1 MTSAAISPKFKI
13 DYYKKTP
20 KDLESIVEDC
30 KTIGIAQLQQYNP
43 LYDDFFV
50 LTGDNY
56 NSISLNHPYHAV
68 NTNRVIHMATKEEK
82 AVPVH
87 FKFSPLLDPIRYLIG
102 KYDVKDARVRTLP
115 KYDSKET
122 SIDKLTKPNNASY
135 IDNFFCYL
143 SSQVLNVHGVKHGI
157 NYYGSYLGIQENY
170 KIDIVEDVDYLNQSR
185 FFTDNKGVLYDIDA
199 TGFPNNYG
207 SRGNKHKLQISALE
221 CDDDAD
227 ILLDFEDVMVEGVAG
242 ISESCPTGDI
252 LLDEIE
258 NVYDKRRSS
267 RANSVDGDGDGEG
280 SVNSSNN
287 SDINY
292 STDEDGDGEGSELDD
307 GSESESGSC
316 SGSGSEHD
324 SDFED
329 MDTDEDEDDH
339 ESEDLEEESL
349 YAYIKNFPVQM
360 ICLEKCEGTLD
371 ELFIR
376 KVINAENAASVFM
389 QVIMSLI
396 VYQKMFS
403 MTHNDLHTN
412 NIMYVSTDEPFL
424 YYQYEG
430 NIYKLPT
437 YGKIYKIIDFGRAI
451 YKYRGKVFCSDSF
464 AQDGD
469 ASTQYNCEPF
479 FNKKKPRLDPNMSFD
494 LCRLGCSIYDFLIRD
509 NDDAEDGHTDDLHAT
524 ILRWCED
531 DNGKNVLYKKTGEE
545 RYPNFKLYKMIAR
558 TVHHHTPEAQLA
570 FPYFAQFQTRVVD
583 ADAEILD
590 IDALPSYANNHTNS
604 D

>member
-1 MTSAAISPKFKI
+1 MTSTAASPKFKI
-13 DYYKKTP
+13 DYCKKTP
-20 KDLESIVEDC
+20 KDLEPLVEDC
-30 KTIGIAQLQQYNP
+30 KTIGIDQLQQYNP

-56 NSISLNHPYHAV
+56 NTISLNHPYHAV
-68 NTNRVIHMATKEEK
+68 NSNRVIHIVTKEEK

-143 SSQVLNVHGVKHGI
+143 SSQLLNVHGVKHGI

-185 FFTDNKGVLYDIDA
+185 FFTDNKGILYDIDA
-199 TGFPNNYG
+199 THFTNNYG

-221 CDDDAD
+221 GDDAD
-227 ILLDFEDVMVEGVAG
+227 ILLDFEDVVVEVEGVAG
-242 ISESCPTGDI
+242 ISESCPTED
-252 LLDEIE
+252 LVLDELE
-258 NVYDKRRSS
+258 NVYDKHRRSG
-267 RANSVDGDGDGEG
+267 ANSADGDGEG
-280 SVNSSNN
+280 DDSDNSSNN

-292 STDEDGDGEGSELDD
+292 SSDEDGDDEGSELDE
-307 GSESESGSC
+307 G

-329 MDTDEDEDDH
+329 MDTDEDTDTDED
-339 ESEDLEEESL
+339 EDQDDNLEEESL

-376 KVINAENAASVFM
+376 KVINPENAASVFM

-430 NIYKLPT
+430 NIYKVPT

-509 NDDAEDGHTDDLHAT
+509 NDNDGPTDDLQAT

-558 TVHHHTPEAQLA
+558 TVHRHTPEAQLA
-570 FPYFAQFQTRVVD
+570 FPYFAQFQTRIVD
-583 ADAEILD
+583 ADADILD
-590 IDALPSYANNHTNS
+590 IDALPSYAGAADTSN
-604 D
+604 

>member
-1 MTSAAISPKFKI
+1 MTSTSPKFKI
-13 DYYKKTP
+13 DYCKKTP
-20 KDLESIVEDC
+20 KDLESLVEDC
-30 KTIGIAQLQQYNP
+30 KSIGISELQQYNP

-56 NSISLNHPYHAV
+56 NTISLNHPYHAV
-68 NTNRVIHMATKEEK
+68 NTNQVIHIATKEEK

-115 KYDSKET
+115 KYGSKEA

-185 FFTDNKGVLYDIDA
+185 FFTDNKGILYDIDA
-199 TGFPNNYG
+199 TGFPDNYG
-207 SRGNKHKLQISALE
+207 SRGNKHKLQISTSE
-221 CDDDAD
+221 DDE
-227 ILLDFEDVMVEGVAG
+227 ILLDFEDVGIETVEG
-242 ISESCPTGDI
+242 ISSISDTYPTGNIDGG
-252 LLDEIE
+252 LGVVQLDELE
-258 NVYDKRRSS
+258 NVYDKPRDS
-267 RANSVDGDGDGEG
+267 RANSEDDSER
-280 SVNSSNN
+280 SSNN
-287 SDINY
+287 SDVNY
-292 STDEDGDGEGSELDD
+292 STDEDDEDEDAGSGS
-307 GSESESGSC
+307 GSESG

-329 MDTDEDEDDH
+329 MDTEDEDED
-339 ESEDLEEESL
+339 EDEESL

-360 ICLEKCEGTLD
+360 ICLEKCQGTLD
-371 ELFIR
+371 ELFIH
-376 KVINAENAASVFM
+376 KKMDPQTAASAFM

-412 NIMYVSTDEPFL
+412 NIMYVSTDEPYL

-430 NIYKLPT
+430 NIYKVPT

-494 LCRLGCSIYDFLIRD
+494 LCRLGCSIYDFLIR
-509 NDDAEDGHTDDLHAT
+509 EDGRPTDDLQET

-558 TVHHHTPEAQLA
+558 TVHRHTPEAQLA

-590 IDALPSYANNHTNS
+590 IDALPSYANNNTNN

>member
-1 MTSAAISPKFKI
+1 MTSTAASPKFKI
-13 DYYKKTP
+13 DYCKKTP
-20 KDLESIVEDC
+20 KDLEPLVEDC
-30 KTIGIAQLQQYNP
+30 KTIGIDQLQQYNP

-56 NSISLNHPYHAV
+56 NTISLNHPYHAV
-68 NTNRVIHMATKEEK
+68 NSNRVIHIATKEEK
-82 AVPVH
+82 VVPVH

-143 SSQVLNVHGVKHGI
+143 SSQILNTHGVKHGI

-170 KIDIVEDVDYLNQSR
+170 KIDIVEDIDYLNQSR
-185 FFTDNKGVLYDIDA
+185 FFTDNKGILYDIDA
-199 TGFPNNYG
+199 THFPNNYG

-221 CDDDAD
+221 GDDAD
-227 ILLDFEDVMVEGVAG
+227 ILLDFEDVVVDVEGVAG
-242 ISESCPTGDI
+242 ISESCPTED
-252 LLDEIE
+252 LVLDELE
-258 NVYDKRRSS
+258 NVYDKHGRS
-267 RANSVDGDGDGEG
+267 RANSADGEG
-280 SVNSSNN
+280 GDESEGSDNSSNN
-287 SDINY
+287 SEINY
-292 STDEDGDGEGSELDD
+292 SSDEGSELDE
-307 GSESESGSC
+307 G

-329 MDTDEDEDDH
+329 IDTDEDEDEDA
-339 ESEDLEEESL
+339 SEDDLEEEEAL

-376 KVINAENAASVFM
+376 KVINPENAASVFM

-412 NIMYVSTDEPFL
+412 NIMYVSTDEPYL

-430 NIYKLPT
+430 NIYKVPT

-451 YKYRGKVFCSDSF
+451 YKYQGKVFCSDSF

-494 LCRLGCSIYDFLIRD
+494 LCRLGCSIYDFLLRD
-509 NDDAEDGHTDDLHAT
+509 NHDGPTDDLQAT

-558 TVHHHTPEAQLA
+558 TVHRHTPEAQLS
-570 FPYFAQFQTRVVD
+570 FPYFAQFRTRIVD

-590 IDALPSYANNHTNS
+590 IDALPCYTNNHAGTGS